1 MLFSSFVCKYSLLLL
16 LLLLLKPQDKEL
28 LYIYLSQN
36 FVVLKDL
43 LYEGPTVLP
52 IQELLYNVLT
62 EVIAISTRTN
72 WSWNWSH
79 PSDAVL
85 IYKNVLLSM
94 CVPWSDEKLW
104 VSLVTPVLCTKDLES
119 WSMRYPQMLWNS
131 ILSRWFLLSSTNR
144 NCQTQDH

>member
-1 MLFSSFVCKYSLLLL
+1 MLFSSFVCKYSLL

-72 WSWNWSH
+72 WSWN
-79 PSDAVL
+79 
-85 IYKNVLLSM
+85 
-94 CVPWSDEKLW
+94 
-104 VSLVTPVLCTKDLES
+104 
-119 WSMRYPQMLWNS
+119 
-131 ILSRWFLLSSTNR
+131 
-144 NCQTQDH
+144 